1 MVDLDGT
8 LIHTDLLH
16 ESAVGLLARSPVALL
31 TTLLRHRSERAG
43 LKAAIAAR
51 TDIDVSLLPYNAP
64 LLAWLQDQREMGRT
78 LVLCTASNYRFAER
92 VAEHLGIFDQVLASS
107 DGENLKGQ
115 RKADRLV
122 ELFGAEGYD
131 YAGDS
136 AADLPVWQSAAEAV
150 LVNTSPEV
158 EARVRASGAVS
169 AVFPYAKPQMADWG
183 ELLRV
188 RQWLKNL
195 LIFAPLLA
203 AHRVLDTDIYLTIVL
218 AFVAFSLSASAI
230 YLVNDLFDLESDRRH
245 PRKRLRAVASG
256 RIPVWQAVVAVPVLL
271 FFSLMLALSVSSA
284 FVYCLAVYLI
294 LTSLYSWRLKR
305 LLIVDC
311 LVLASLY
318 TLRIIAGAAAIEMGL
333 SFWLLAFSVFLFLSL
348 AFVKRYAELEV
359 QQQAGNN
366 EVAGRGY
373 VLSDAPIVQA
383 LGIGAGYV
391 AVLVFSLYLNSPEVL
406 LLYHSVELVWGAV
419 LVLLFWVSWMWMQAH
434 RANMHDDPLVF
445 ALRDRSS
452 LIAGALF
459 LLSIYLGTQEWVW

>member
-1 MVDLDGT
+1 
-8 LIHTDLLH
+8 
-16 ESAVGLLARSPVALL
+16 
-31 TTLLRHRSERAG
+31 
-43 LKAAIAAR
+43 
-51 TDIDVSLLPYNAP
+51 
-64 LLAWLQDQREMGRT
+64 
-78 LVLCTASNYRFAER
+78 
-92 VAEHLGIFDQVLASS
+92 
-107 DGENLKGQ
+107 
-115 RKADRLV
+115 
-122 ELFGAEGYD
+122 
-131 YAGDS
+131 
-136 AADLPVWQSAAEAV
+136 
-150 LVNTSPEV
+150 
-158 EARVRASGAVS
+158 
-169 AVFPYAKPQMADWG
+169 
-183 ELLRV
+183 
-188 RQWLKNL
+188 
-195 LIFAPLLA
+195 
-203 AHRVLDTDIYLTIVL
+203 
-218 AFVAFSLSASAI
+218 
-230 YLVNDLFDLESDRRH
+230 
-245 PRKRLRAVASG
+245 
-256 RIPVWQAVVAVPVLL
+256 VLL